1 MNYHKKGVELMA
13 EIKDVRSRQILDSR
27 GNPTVEVELVFN
39 TDKGEQAVKASVPSG
54 ASTGLREAL
63 ELRDGE
69 GPYNGKGVEKALNNI
84 NEIIRPKLIGQDGT
98 KQTELDA
105 LMKELDGTPN
115 KTNLGANAILGVSM
129 ALARAGAQIQGLPLY
144 KYLEKITKIQ
154 AEKLP
159 IPVLNIINGGAHAGN
174 KLDIQEYMIIPWGAK
189 SFKEAIQI
197 GAETYAELKSIMK
210 KKFGPQATN
219 IGDEGGF
226 APPLENAEEPFKLII
241 EALKELGYEQKVRLG
256 IDAAA
261 SQFYKDGKYTVD
273 GKTMDYS
280 ELLDFYKELVSK
292 YPIISLEDPFDEDD
306 WQGFIALTKELGDK
320 VQVVGDD
327 LFVTNIEYIK
337 RGVDEHACNSVLLKM
352 NQIGSVSEA
361 IGAALYSFENNYNIM
376 VSHRSGETEDP
387 FIADLAVSL
396 NCGQIK
402 SGAPARSD
410 RTSKYNQLLR
420 IEEQLGASAKYG
432 SVKYLTD

>member
-27 GNPTVEVELVFN
+27 GNPTVEVELVLN